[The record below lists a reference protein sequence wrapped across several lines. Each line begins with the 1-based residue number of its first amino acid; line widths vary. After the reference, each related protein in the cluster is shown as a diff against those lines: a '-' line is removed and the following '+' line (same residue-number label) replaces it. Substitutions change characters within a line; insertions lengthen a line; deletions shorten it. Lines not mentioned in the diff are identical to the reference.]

1 MTARAARTAV
11 ALALACLPLLATSVV
26 AQPITVR
33 DGAGLTV
40 TVKAPVRRVASL
52 IGSTVDIII
61 ALGAADRVAAR
72 TRYDTA
78 TAVRRAADMGGGLD
92 PSVEVLISARPD
104 LFIAWNGQAATPV
117 VSRMRAL
124 GVPVYLVDTKD
135 TTAMFATISD
145 IGALLGMT
153 PKATAAANA
162 LRAELRAVQTQVRA
176 RSRVNA
182 VYVIS
187 RSPVIISAAKSYMAE
202 LISVAGADNPFSDV
216 AGEFPTLSLEAFI
229 ARDPDVLIVGRR
241 DGGGSQ
247 LARLRETPG
256 WRDLRAVKRGA
267 VIEVDGEQW
276 GRPTLRVGTL
286 VRDVAAQLAR
296 FAPLAHGAKVGSPP
310 TRLPPLPRPG

>member
-1 MTARAARTAV
+1 MNTGITRRV
-11 ALALACLPLLATSVV
+11 IALALSWLPLLATSVV
-26 AQPITVR
+26 AQPISVR

-61 ALGAADRVAAR
+61 ALGAADRIAAR

-78 TAVRRAADMGGGLD
+78 SAVRRAADMGGGLD

-104 LFIAWNGQAATPV
+104 LFIAWNGQAASPV
-117 VSRMRAL
+117 VSRMRSL
-124 GVPVYLVDTKD
+124 GVPVYLVNTKD
-135 TTAMFATISD
+135 TTAMFATIRD
-145 IGALLGMT
+145 IGALLGVT
-153 PKATAAANA
+153 PKATAAANT
-162 LRAELRAVQTQVRA
+162 LRAELRAVQAQVRA
-176 RSRVNA
+176 RPRVKA

-202 LISVAGADNPFSDV
+202 LISVAGADNPFDDV

-241 DGGGSQ
+241 DGSGSQ
-247 LARLRETPG
+247 LARLRETAG

-276 GRPTLRVGTL
+276 GRPTLRAGAL

-296 FAPLAHGAKVGSPP
+296 LAPLGPGAK
-310 TRLPPLPRPG
+310 

>member
-1 MTARAARTAV
+1 MCV
-11 ALALACLPLLATSVV
+11 ALLAVPLLASPVV

-33 DGAGLTV
+33 DGAGLSV
-40 TVKAPVRRVASL
+40 TLKAPARRVASL
-52 IGSTVDIII
+52 IGSTVDIMI

-78 TAVRRAADMGGGLD
+78 TAVRRAADMGGGID

-104 LFIAWNGQAATPV
+104 LFIAWNGQSATPV

-135 TTAMFATISD
+135 TTAMFATIRD
-145 IGALLGMT
+145 LGALLGVA
-153 PKATAAANA
+153 PKATAAANT
-162 LRAELRAVQTQVRA
+162 LRVELRAVQAQVRT
-176 RSRVNA
+176 RPRVKA

-187 RSPVIISAAKSYMAE
+187 RSPVIIAAAKSYMAE
-202 LISVAGADNPFSDV
+202 LISVAGGDNPFSDV

-229 ARDPDVLIVGRR
+229 ARDPDVLIMGRR
-241 DGGGSQ
+241 DGGGTQ

-276 GRPTLRVGTL
+276 GRPTLRSGAL
-286 VRDVAAQLAR
+286 VRDVAAQLR
-296 FAPLAHGAKVGSPP
+296 LVTPLTGITK
-310 TRLPPLPRPG
+310 

>member
-1 MTARAARTAV
+1 MALLAV
-11 ALALACLPLLATSVV
+11 PLLASPIV
-26 AQPITVR
+26 ARPITVR
-33 DGAGLTV
+33 DGAGLVV
-40 TVKAPVRRVASL
+40 TLKAPARRVASL
-52 IGSTVDIII
+52 IGSTVDIMI

-78 TAVRRAADMGGGLD
+78 TAVRRAADMGGGID

-104 LFIAWNGQAATPV
+104 LFIAWNGQSATPV

-135 TTAMFATISD
+135 TLAMFATIRD
-145 IGALLGMT
+145 LGALLGMA
-153 PKATAAANA
+153 PKATAAANT
-162 LRAELRAVQTQVRA
+162 LRVELRAVQAQVRT
-176 RSRVNA
+176 RPRVKA

-187 RSPVIISAAKSYMAE
+187 RSPVIIAAAKSYMAE
-202 LISVAGADNPFSDV
+202 LISVAGGDNPFNDV

-229 ARDPDVLIVGRR
+229 ARDPDVLIMGRR
-241 DGGGSQ
+241 DGGGTQ

-276 GRPTLRVGTL
+276 GRPTLRSGAL
-286 VRDVAAQLAR
+286 VRDVAAQLR
-296 FAPLAHGAKVGSPP
+296 LVTPLTGITK
-310 TRLPPLPRPG
+310 

>member
-1 MTARAARTAV
+1 MCV
-11 ALALACLPLLATSVV
+11 ALLASPLLASPIV

-33 DGAGLTV
+33 DGAGLAV
-40 TVKAPVRRVASL
+40 TLKAPARRVASL
-52 IGSTVDIII
+52 IGSTVDIMI

-78 TAVRRAADMGGGLD
+78 TAVRRAADMGGGID
-92 PSVEVLISARPD
+92 PSVEVLIAARPD
-104 LFIAWNGQAATPV
+104 LFIAWNGQSATPV

-135 TTAMFATISD
+135 TLAMYATIRD
-145 IGALLGMT
+145 LGALLGMA
-153 PKATAAANA
+153 PKATAAANT
-162 LRAELRAVQTQVRA
+162 LRVELRAVQAQVRT
-176 RSRVNA
+176 RPRVKA

-187 RSPVIISAAKSYMAE
+187 RSPVIIAAAKSYMAE
-202 LISVAGADNPFSDV
+202 LISVAGGDNPFSDV

-229 ARDPDVLIVGRR
+229 ARDPDVLIMGRR
-241 DGGGSQ
+241 DGGGTQ

-276 GRPTLRVGTL
+276 GRPTLRSGAL
-286 VRDVAAQLAR
+286 VRDVAAQLR
-296 FAPLAHGAKVGSPP
+296 LVTPLTGITK
-310 TRLPPLPRPG
+310 

>member
-1 MTARAARTAV
+1 MRRLRERQARIATCV
-11 ALALACLPLLATSVV
+11 ALLAAPLLASPVV

-33 DGAGLTV
+33 DGAGLAV
-40 TVKAPVRRVASL
+40 TLKAPARRVASL
-52 IGSTVDIII
+52 IGSTVDIMI

-78 TAVRRAADMGGGLD
+78 TAVRRAADMGGGID

-104 LFIAWNGQAATPV
+104 LFIAWNGQSATPV

-135 TTAMFATISD
+135 TLAMYATIRD
-145 IGALLGMT
+145 LGALLGMA
-153 PKATAAANA
+153 PKATAAANT
-162 LRAELRAVQTQVRA
+162 LRVELRAVQAQVRI
-176 RSRVNA
+176 RPRVKA

-187 RSPVIISAAKSYMAE
+187 RSPVIIAAAKSYMAE
-202 LISVAGADNPFSDV
+202 LISVAGGDNPFSDV

-241 DGGGSQ
+241 DGGGTQ

-276 GRPTLRVGTL
+276 GRPTLRSGAL
-286 VRDVAAQLAR
+286 VRDVAAQLR
-296 FAPLAHGAKVGSPP
+296 LVIPLTGITK
-310 TRLPPLPRPG
+310 

>member
-1 MTARAARTAV
+1 MQRLRARQARVAVCV
-11 ALALACLPLLATSVV
+11 ALLAVPLLASPVV

-33 DGAGLTV
+33 DGAGLAV
-40 TVKAPVRRVASL
+40 TLKAPARRVASL
-52 IGSTVDIII
+52 IGSTVDIMI

-78 TAVRRAADMGGGLD
+78 TAVRRAADMGGGID
-92 PSVEVLISARPD
+92 PSVEVLIAARPD
-104 LFIAWNGQAATPV
+104 LFIAWNGQSATPV

-135 TTAMFATISD
+135 TLAMYATIRD
-145 IGALLGMT
+145 LGALLGMA
-153 PKATAAANA
+153 PKATAAANT
-162 LRAELRAVQTQVRA
+162 LRVELRAVQAQVRT
-176 RSRVNA
+176 RPRVKA

-187 RSPVIISAAKSYMAE
+187 RSPVIIAAAKSYMAE
-202 LISVAGADNPFSDV
+202 LISVAGGDNPFNDV

-229 ARDPDVLIVGRR
+229 ARDPDVLIMGRR
-241 DGGGSQ
+241 DGGGTQ

-276 GRPTLRVGTL
+276 GRPTLRSGAL
-286 VRDVAAQLAR
+286 VRDVAAQLR
-296 FAPLAHGAKVGSPP
+296 LVTPLTGITK
-310 TRLPPLPRPG
+310 

>member
-1 MTARAARTAV
+1 MQRLRARQARVAVCV
-11 ALALACLPLLATSVV
+11 ALLAVPLLASPVV

-33 DGAGLTV
+33 DGAGLAV
-40 TVKAPVRRVASL
+40 TLKAPARRVASL
-52 IGSTVDIII
+52 IGSTVDIMI

-78 TAVRRAADMGGGLD
+78 TAVRRAADMGGGID

-104 LFIAWNGQAATPV
+104 LFIAWNGQSATPV

-135 TTAMFATISD
+135 TLAMYATIRD
-145 IGALLGMT
+145 LGALLGMA
-153 PKATAAANA
+153 PKATAAANT
-162 LRAELRAVQTQVRA
+162 LRVELRAVQAQVRT
-176 RSRVNA
+176 RPRVKA

-187 RSPVIISAAKSYMAE
+187 RSPVIIAAAKSYMAE
-202 LISVAGADNPFSDV
+202 LISVAGGDNPFSDV

-229 ARDPDVLIVGRR
+229 ARDPDVLIMGRR
-241 DGGGSQ
+241 DGGGTQ

-276 GRPTLRVGTL
+276 GRPTLRSGAL
-286 VRDVAAQLAR
+286 VRDVAAQLR
-296 FAPLAHGAKVGSPP
+296 LVTPLTGITK
-310 TRLPPLPRPG
+310 